1 MSRKLIQS
9 LVSVACLGLLITT
22 TSQSSATVRSAK
34 RPGDNLTKG
43 VNLSGWF
50 WYGPE
55 DAAGIRARFKD
66 ADFKQMRAKG
76 LTFVRLA
83 INLPE
88 VMDDAAPDLLD
99 AEGLALLDESIRRI
113 HAADLAVI
121 VDIHSTS
128 LEDSNV
134 SNYSAR
140 LENPEFF
147 KKFVAFWGSFA
158 KHLTQFDP
166 ATTYL
171 GLMNEPVFQDDPEQW
186 PPLQAELVTA
196 VRAAAPL
203 HAIIVTGA
211 LWSNWETLTKLQPLA
226 DDNLIYDFHFYE
238 PFPFT
243 HQGATWTSPAVRG
256 LRNVPYPSSPEAVK
270 DLIAAQTDPEAREM
284 LRKYG
289 EEAWEAS
296 SLRWFIEQPA
306 MWAKKHNVRLIC
318 SEFGA
323 YRDVVPHNYRVRW
336 LKDMIAAFDEFGIG
350 WAMWDFDGNFGLATR
365 NADGSLSYDTDI
377 LAALGLALL

>member
-1 MSRKLIQS
+1 
-9 LVSVACLGLLITT
+9 VLITV
-22 TSQSSATVRSAK
+22 ATAAPARTRAAL
-34 RPGDNLTKG
+34 RPGENLTRG

-55 DAAGIRARFKD
+55 DAAGIRARFND
-66 ADFKQMRAKG
+66 ADFKQMRTMG

-99 AEGLALLDESIRRI
+99 VAGIALLDESIRRVQ
-113 HAADLAVI
+113 AAKLAVI

-128 LEDSNV
+128 LEDSAA

-147 KKFVAFWGSFA
+147 KKFVAFWRSFA
-158 KHLTQFDP
+158 SHLTQFDP

-171 GLMNEPVFQDDPEQW
+171 GLMNEPVFEDDPAQW
-186 PPLQAELVTA
+186 PPLQAQLVSA
-196 VRAAAPL
+196 VRAAAPQ
-203 HAIIVTGA
+203 HTIIVTGA
-211 LWSNWETLTKLQPLA
+211 LWSSWETLVNLEPLK
-226 DDNLIYDFHFYE
+226 DENLIYDFHFYE

-243 HQGATWTSPAVRG
+243 HQGATWTSPAVRS
-256 LRNVPYPSSPEAVK
+256 LSNVPYPSSPEAMK

-284 LRKYG
+284 LRQYG

-296 SLRWFIEQPA
+296 SIRWFIEQTYN
-306 MWAKKHNVRLIC
+306 WAQKHNVRLIC

-323 YRDVVPHNYRVRW
+323 YRDGVPHKYRVRW
-336 LKDMIAAFDEFGIG
+336 LTDMIAAFDEFGIG

-365 NADGSLSYDTDI
+365 NADGSLSYDADI
-377 LAALGLALL
+377 LAALGLARL